1 MKTRC
6 CCNLSS
12 SSHLWCLELVQKSLS
27 RVIIGADGG
36 CSSTNLNFLLAPNG
50 CLESQQP
57 IGGQESLT
65 MGRRQLSEVN
75 VAAGG
80 ALPILPASPCTLVSR
95 SSIRGVRGRGC
106 PTILT
111 FLSSLAI
118 HPLFLQFAGFSTDFL
133 HQSSNSDQ

>member
-1 MKTRC
+1 MKTRLRC
-6 CCNLSS
+6 IP
-12 SSHLWCLELVQKSLS
+12 SHYT
-27 RVIIGADGG
+27 IGASW
-36 CSSTNLNFLLAPNG
+36 CKKLLSNYLMLQRLPIGSLMVAQKA
-50 CLESQQP
+50 QQP
-57 IGGQESLT
+57 IGGQESLR
-65 MGRRQLSEVN
+65 MGRRQLSEAN

>member
-36 CSSTNLNFLLAPNG
+36 CSSTTLNFLLAPNG

-65 MGRRQLSEVN
+65 TMGRSFPWQLSEEN
-75 VAAGG
+75 VAASRQ
-80 ALPILPASPCTLVSR
+80 LPPAP
-95 SSIRGVRGRGC
+95 
-106 PTILT
+106 
-111 FLSSLAI
+111 
-118 HPLFLQFAGFSTDFL
+118 
-133 HQSSNSDQ
+133 